1 MQDMYNSTF
10 SVGCRNERCSLFPPK
25 QTTINVPLRMH
36 KKQEH
41 TEYYWSSNPAI
52 SKLISTCFFWCFMCF
67 FFVFFVLF
75 WCKWRRCQH
84 WDSIGEWR
92 NLITGEK
99 PIFALGGTQTPD
111 FANSMAVAAKLLLH
125 LDHTFV
131 NNISYCFLLLFK
143 NEKKKLTFDLSSYLH
158 ATANKIILIQATPVL
173 NSQLMFKRTY
183 LKVSGRKV
191 SQISIV
197 RVCEKLK

>member
-1 MQDMYNSTF
+1 
-10 SVGCRNERCSLFPPK
+10 
-25 QTTINVPLRMH
+25 
-36 KKQEH
+36 
-41 TEYYWSSNPAI
+41 
-52 SKLISTCFFWCFMCF
+52 
-67 FFVFFVLF
+67 
-75 WCKWRRCQH
+75 
-84 WDSIGEWR
+84 
-92 NLITGEK
+92 
-99 PIFALGGTQTPD
+99 
-111 FANSMAVAAKLLLH
+111 MAVAAKLLLH